1 MKFNTPLVQ
10 TRYDSPLGPIVI
22 AATDKGLAGLW
33 FDGQKHLPPELLAP
47 TLGTD
52 VSSLPPEG
60 AVLARGG
67 PSRRTAGPAVWPV
80 DPDHPVLQEV
90 MRQLSDYFAGRR
102 TQFDVPLDL
111 AYGTAFQQSVWQ
123 ALLKIPQ
130 GGTASYGEL
139 SARIGKPAAVR
150 AVGAAVGRNPVSIIV
165 PCHRVMGAGGAL
177 TGYAGGLERKSA
189 LLRLEGVDL
198 AGVR

>member
-1 MKFNTPLVQ
+1 MKFTTPIVQ
-10 TRYDSPLGPIVI
+10 TRYASPLGAIII

-33 FDGQKHLPPELLAP
+33 FDGQKHLPPELSAP
-47 TLGTD
+47 TPGTWP
-52 VSSLPPEG
+52 SAPE
-60 AVLARGG
+60 
-67 PSRRTAGPAVWPV
+67 
-80 DPDHPVLQEV
+80 HPVLQEV
-90 MRQLSDYFAGRR
+90 IRQLGDYFAGRR
-102 TQFDVPLDL
+102 TEFAVPLDL

-123 ALLKIPQ
+123 ALLKIPP

-198 AGVR
+198 EGAR